1 MRNYFEYEDLDVPA
15 SETLK
20 KVGIDIDPPM
30 NQYNIDSNLVLDTPY
45 ITKGLNLDDYFGTF
59 NSPKMNNSTP
69 QYSSTKLQHNDGSKG
84 RQMLEQTLD
93 KYGITGDKKTT
104 LMKIAYLESG
114 FNPKAQ
120 SKNSSATGFF
130 QMIDSTRK
138 QYSNLSKEE
147 FKASP
152 DAQILEQTLN
162 KYGITGDKK
171 TTLMKIAYLE
181 SRFNPKAHSNKSSAT
196 GYFQMIDSTRKQ
208 YSNLSKEEFKASPDA
223 QVLAA
228 SRLYDDNIKLLQ
240 KKGIKVTGEAIASCW
255 LSPAWAINYF
265 KYGKAGGSDANGTNI
280 SKYIK
285 LYQQA

>member
-1 MRNYFEYEDLDVPA
+1 MSNYFEYEALDVPA

-20 KVGIDIDPPM
+20 KVGIDINPPM

-152 DAQILEQTLN
+152 DAQIL
-162 KYGITGDKK
+162 
-171 TTLMKIAYLE
+171 
-181 SRFNPKAHSNKSSAT
+181 
-196 GYFQMIDSTRKQ
+196 
-208 YSNLSKEEFKASPDA
+208 
-223 QVLAA
+223 AA
-228 SRLYDDNIKLLQ
+228 SRLYDDNAKYLQ
-240 KKGIKVTGEAIASCW
+240 RNGIKVTGEAIASCW

>member
-1 MRNYFEYEDLDVPA
+1 MSNYFEYEALDVPA
-15 SETLK
+15 SETLEK
-20 KVGIDIDPPM
+20 IGIDINPPM

-59 NSPKMNNSTP
+59 NSPKMNTSTP
-69 QYSSTKLQHNDGSKG
+69 QYSSIKLQH
-84 RQMLEQTLD
+84 
-93 KYGITGDKKTT
+93 
-104 LMKIAYLESG
+104 
-114 FNPKAQ
+114 
-120 SKNSSATGFF
+120 
-130 QMIDSTRK
+130 IDS
-138 QYSNLSKEE
+138 SKS
-147 FKASP
+147 K
-152 DAQILEQTLN
+152 QILEQTLN

-196 GYFQMIDSTRKQ
+196 GYFQMIDSIRKQ

-240 KKGIKVTGEAIASCW
+240 KKGIKVTGEAIAACW

>member
-1 MRNYFEYEDLDVPA
+1 MSNYFEYEALDVPA

-30 NQYNIDSNLVLDTPY
+30 NQYNIDSSLVLDTPY

-69 QYSSTKLQHNDGSKG
+69 QYSSTKLQHIDSSKG

-152 DAQILEQTLN
+152 DAQIL
-162 KYGITGDKK
+162 
-171 TTLMKIAYLE
+171 
-181 SRFNPKAHSNKSSAT
+181 
-196 GYFQMIDSTRKQ
+196 
-208 YSNLSKEEFKASPDA
+208 
-223 QVLAA
+223 AA
-228 SRLYDDNIKLLQ
+228 SRLYDDNAKFLQ
-240 KKGIKVTGEAIASCW
+240 NNGVKVTGEAIASCW
-255 LSPAWAINYF
+255 LNPTWAINYF
-265 KYGKAGGSDANGTNI
+265 KYGKTGGSDANGTNI